1 MTDYTIYKTKEDLIN
16 IINSCGLPPTILA
29 YLLREFVGQ
38 LETIAEDNI
47 KKELERQK
55 EENSPQS
62 EDDTKEE

>member
-29 YLLREFVGQ
+29 YLSREFVGQ
-38 LETIAEDNI
+38 LETIAADNI

>member
-38 LETIAEDNI
+38 LETIAADNI
-47 KKELERQK
+47 KKELEG
-55 EENSPQS
+55 NNPQS
-62 EDDTKEE
+62 ENDTKEE

>member
-38 LETIAEDNI
+38 LETIAADNI

-55 EENSPQS
+55 EENNPQS

>member
-38 LETIAEDNI
+38 LETIAADNI

-62 EDDTKEE
+62 EDDIKEE

>member
-1 MTDYTIYKTKEDLIN
+1 MTDYTIYKTKEDLFN
-16 IINSCGLPPTILA
+16 IINSCGLSPTILA

-38 LETIAEDNI
+38 LETIAADNI

-62 EDDTKEE
+62 EDDIKEE

>member
-38 LETIAEDNI
+38 LETIAADNI

>member
-29 YLLREFVGQ
+29 YLLGEFVGQ
-38 LETIAEDNI
+38 LETIAADNI

>member
-38 LETIAEDNI
+38 LETIAADNI

-55 EENSPQS
+55 REF
-62 EDDTKEE
+62 EDLLGGY

>member
-1 MTDYTIYKTKEDLIN
+1 MTDYTIYKTREDLIN

-38 LETIAEDNI
+38 LETIAADNI

-55 EENSPQS
+55 EEDSPQS

>member
-38 LETIAEDNI
+38 LEAIAADNI
-47 KKELERQK
+47 KKELENQK
-55 EENSPQS
+55 EEGNPRS
-62 EDDTKEE
+62 ENDIKEE

>member
-38 LETIAEDNI
+38 LETIAADNI

-55 EENSPQS
+55 EEDSPQS
-62 EDDTKEE
+62 ENDTKEE

>member
-38 LETIAEDNI
+38 LEAIAADNI
-47 KKELERQK
+47 KKELEG
-55 EENSPQS
+55 NSPQS
-62 EDDTKEE
+62 ENDTKEE

>member
-1 MTDYTIYKTKEDLIN
+1 MTDYTIYKTREDLIN

-29 YLLREFVGQ
+29 YILKEFVGQ
-38 LETIAEDNI
+38 LETIAADNI

>member
-38 LETIAEDNI
+38 LETIAADNI

-55 EENSPQS
+55 AENSPQS

>member
-29 YLLREFVGQ
+29 YLLKEFVGQ
-38 LETIAEDNI
+38 LETIAADNI

-55 EENSPQS
+55 EEDSPQS

>member
-1 MTDYTIYKTKEDLIN
+1 MTDYTIYKTREDLIN

-38 LETIAEDNI
+38 LETIAADNI

>member
-38 LETIAEDNI
+38 LETIAADNI
-47 KKELERQK
+47 KKELEKQK
-55 EENSPQS
+55 EENNPQS

>member
-38 LETIAEDNI
+38 LETIAADNI

-55 EENSPQS
+55 EENNPQS
-62 EDDTKEE
+62 EDDIKEE